1 MTRRKTL
8 SLPYAGM
15 GSGRW
20 MRAAVETAVV
30 ELAGLCRWQWQHAAV
45 FAAAPLT
52 AVPRKPHS
60 G

>member
-8 SLPYAGM
+8 SLLYAGM

-20 MRAAVETAVV
+20 MRTAVETAAVD
-30 ELAGLCRWQWQHAAV
+30 LASLCRWQSQHAAIFPV
-45 FAAAPLT
+45 PLT
-52 AVPRKPHS
+52 AVPGKRRR

>member
-8 SLPYAGM
+8 SLLYPGM

-20 MRAAVETAVV
+20 MRAAVETAAGD
-30 ELAGLCRWQWQHAAV
+30 LASLCRWQWQHAAV
-45 FAAAPLT
+45 SPVPLT
-52 AVPRKPHS
+52 AAPRKPRP

>member
-8 SLPYAGM
+8 SLLYVGM

-20 MRAAVETAVV
+20 MRAAVEMAAVD
-30 ELAGLCRWQWQHAAV
+30 LASLCRWQWQHAALFPV
-45 FAAAPLT
+45 PLT
-52 AVPRKPHS
+52 AVPRKPRP

>member
-45 FAAAPLT
+45 SPVPLT
-52 AVPRKPHS
+52 AVLRKPRAR
-60 G
+60 